1 MLRADSASGKD
12 FSEGEIAMPYS
23 IVAVGTSW
31 GGLSAMTKLLGSLPE
46 DFPIPIVVVQHR
58 SKDSDRLLVQLLQD
72 ATGLKVCEIEDKDVL
87 SAGTVHIAPADYH
100 VLVESGYL
108 SLTLEEP
115 VRFSRPSIDVM
126 FTSAA
131 DAYGPATIGVILTGA
146 NEDGAEGLADIV
158 KRGGTALI
166 QDPKT
171 AEIKIMP
178 ESALKATPTA
188 EVLSLDNLASRLIEL
203 GGQAVEAGR
212 RAAV

>member
-1 MLRADSASGKD
+1 
-12 FSEGEIAMPYS
+12 MPYS
-23 IVAVGTSW
+23 IVAIGTSW
-31 GGLSAMTKLLGSLPE
+31 GGLSAMTKLLGSLPAE
-46 DFPIPIVVVQHR
+46 FPVPIVVVQHR

-87 SAGTVHIAPADYH
+87 CAGTVHVAPADYH

-126 FTSAA
+126 FSSAA

-146 NEDGAEGLADIV
+146 NEDGAMGLADIV
-158 KRGGTALI
+158 KRGGCALI

-178 ESALKATPTA
+178 EAALKATPTA
-188 EVLSLDNLASRLIEL
+188 EVLSIGHLAPRLIEL
-203 GGQAVEAGR
+203 GGQPAKVGR
-212 RAAV
+212 RKAV

>member
-1 MLRADSASGKD
+1 
-12 FSEGEIAMPYS
+12 MPYS
-23 IVAVGTSW
+23 IVAMGTSW
-31 GGLSAMTKLLGSLPE
+31 GGLSALTKLLGSLPE
-46 DFPIPIVVVQHR
+46 DFSIPIVVVQHR

-87 SAGTVHIAPADYH
+87 SAGTVHVAPADYH

-146 NEDGAEGLADIV
+146 NEDGARGLADIV
-158 KRGGTALI
+158 KRGGCALI

-178 ESALKATPTA
+178 ESALKATPGA
-188 EVLSLDNLASRLIEL
+188 EVLSLDNLAPRLIGLSGE
-203 GGQAVEAGR
+203 AVEAGR
-212 RAAV
+212 RKAV